1 MKVISIVINE
11 NQKEKSLYFYLLQS
25 ENGLGMATEKEQAVA
40 DEVEEAFSKIINLEN
55 IKEANWGKS

>member
-40 DEVEEAFSKIINLEN
+40 D
-55 IKEANWGKS
+55 